1 MTTPEAMRV
10 HLPVFEGPLD
20 LLFFLIRK
28 HELEI
33 SAISLASIADEFVSF
48 VESDRE
54 LDLAE
59 AGSFIATAATLM
71 YLKSKWLLP
80 PEETTGE
87 AGEQEEEAEKLIHR
101 LEDYQKL
108 RDFAQSLAGLEGRAR
123 ASFPRPFTTELAR
136 RLEEIAESEPQLD
149 LTTFELLKAIKRVQE
164 FAFPIPRDVV
174 KDEVPLEEKIRELT
188 GIMRSQVRVSLSTL
202 LKSSRSVL
210 EAVVFFL
217 AALELSKQRFL
228 HISQNANF
236 DEIKLSLRRDAR
248 PAAGSSGDS

>member
-1 MTTPEAMRV
+1 MTTAEGLRI

-28 HELEI
+28 HELDI
-33 SAISLASIADEFVSF
+33 SEISLASIADEFVTY

-59 AGSFIATAATLM
+59 AGIFIAPAATLM

-80 PEETTGE
+80 PDETSGE
-87 AGEQEEEAEKLIHR
+87 PVEQEEEAEKLIHR
-101 LEDYQKL
+101 LEDYQTL

-123 ASFPRPFTTELAR
+123 ASFPRPLTTELAR
-136 RLEEIAESEPQLD
+136 RLEEIAESEPHVD
-149 LTTFELLKAIKRVQE
+149 MTTFELLKAIKRVQE
-164 FAFPIPRDVV
+164 FAFPIPRDVIR
-174 KDEVPLEEKIRELT
+174 DEIPLEEKVRELT
-188 GIMRSQVRVSLSTL
+188 GIVRDQVRVSLSTL
-202 LKSSRSVL
+202 LKSSRSLL

-228 HISQNANF
+228 RISQEGNF
-236 DEIKLSLRRDAR
+236 EEIKLSLRKDVR
-248 PAAGSSGDS
+248 PAPESAGNN